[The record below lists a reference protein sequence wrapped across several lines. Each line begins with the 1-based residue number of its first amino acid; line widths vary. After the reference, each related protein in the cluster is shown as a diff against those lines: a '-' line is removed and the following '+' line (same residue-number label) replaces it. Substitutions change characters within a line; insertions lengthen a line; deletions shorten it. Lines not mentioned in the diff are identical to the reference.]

1 MPHFEGKAEAAI
13 QAFKDGNDLV
23 YVHIEA
29 PDECGHRGEIANKV
43 HAIELIDE
51 KILGPVEQALAEM
64 GEYRIMVL
72 PDHPTPL
79 AIRTHSSEPVPF
91 MIYDSEMAGPGA
103 SVFSEK
109 AAAET
114 GLYLPQASQL
124 MDLLIG
130 KDE

>member
-23 YVHIEA
+23 YVHVEA

-91 MIYDSEMAGPGA
+91 MIYDSRKKLDGVDCFCEE
-103 SVFSEK
+103 S
-109 AAAET
+109 AAKTGDYIAEGHT
-114 GLYLPQASQL
+114 L
-124 MDLLIG
+124 MSSFLAD
-130 KDE
+130 

>member
-1 MPHFEGKAEAAI
+1 MTKDEIKKAEGKMQKALGAL
-13 QAFKDGNDLV
+13 G
-23 YVHIEA
+23 
-29 PDECGHRGEIANKV
+29 ANFNTIRAGRANPAV
-43 HAIELIDE
+43 LD
-51 KILGPVEQALAEM
+51 
-64 GEYRIMVL
+64 RIMVL